1 MGGPRAFYIVPDLF
15 YHVNGQRTRLFH
27 GDSTS
32 AIERNPIRNK
42 PLMA

>member
-15 YHVNGQRTRLFH
+15 YHFNRQRARTFR
-27 GDSTS
+27 GDSS
-32 AIERNPIRNK
+32 FKMSCNPIPNK

>member
-15 YHVNGQRTRLFH
+15 YHLNRQRARLFH
-27 GDSTS
+27 SDSTS
-32 AIERNPIRNK
+32 GIERNPIRNK

>member
-15 YHVNGQRTRLFH
+15 YHLIRRWARLFH
-27 GDSTS
+27 SDSTS
-32 AIERNPIRNK
+32 EIERNPIRNK